1 MNVFHLFVSKQQ
13 NLTIMNQNNFW
24 MSFPNVLREG
34 STVTT
39 TECRRA
45 DCKKELNLHK
55 AMFFKNT
62 ILTTEIQNTI
72 RWDALKDSIYAM
84 TKISIMSFLKCCELS
99 PSTGPFIKSLLTE
112 KSDKMNS

>member
-1 MNVFHLFVSKQQ
+1 
-13 NLTIMNQNNFW
+13 

-34 STVTT
+34 SAVTT

-45 DCKKELNLHK
+45 DFKKELNLHK

-72 RWDALKDSIYAM
+72 R
-84 TKISIMSFLKCCELS
+84 
-99 PSTGPFIKSLLTE
+99 
-112 KSDKMNS
+112 